1 MVTFLVAEMTDLLE
15 KDVKT
20 RKIFSEVK
28 EKELVSPDS
37 KRQTMQSVLNRLRK
51 KEKLAAIP
59 TSFQDL
65 MNLID
70 EWSIEPSS
78 PTQGYCMSSF
88 VDDQDDEL
96 QFVILLTTKS
106 KYDFAPKLFLNGY
119 DFAPKL

>member
-1 MVTFLVAEMTDLLE
+1 MVTLLVEEMTDLLE

-20 RKIFSEVK
+20 RKIFSEIK

-78 PTQGYCMSSF
+78 PTQGYCVSSF
-88 VDDQDDEL
+88 VDDKAYL
-96 QFVILLTTKS
+96 YVVH
-106 KYDFAPKLFLNGY
+106 
-119 DFAPKL
+119 